1 MQGMPAL
8 NSTMLAASRAEENWR
23 ALQPC
28 RCPIA
33 SGVMIVLAVLLMSG
47 PIAPEAQA
55 QPSVAED
62 QRVEFDIPAQP
73 LLGALDVFATQAGV
87 QILFPYDMAQT
98 QTSLAVRGRMA
109 SGTALRQLLG
119 QSELEPVN
127 WRNGTVTLRRRP
139 PAAQQAPENAG
150 QRVVR
155 HPRPTLPEAAAPE
168 MRTLETIIVTGR
180 AGAANLTQQ
189 DASYAVTVLDWDMI
203 NRTAP
208 ASTADLFTLIP
219 GFWVESSGGEAA
231 NNVRMRGIPT
241 DGFSSIALLENGI
254 PVQYDGNLGYLNT
267 DQSFRLDETIARVEA
282 VRGGP
287 STIFAPNSPGG
298 TVNFLTRRGVDP
310 PQTVLKYTLGDYAH
324 HRIDMVATRQLSD
337 TSGLLLGGFFR
348 RDNGMRNPG
357 FTANEGGQIRLRHD
371 FDDGHNR
378 FFFDLRHLDDR
389 VAFYLPVPLTQGAEG
404 EIYGVPGFDPLKDTL
419 AGPDTEAL
427 KILTGDG
434 PLNFDLSEGTHTK
447 LTAVTLGAEIELR
460 PDWTVMG
467 AMRIRNSN
475 TLRNALFPVS
485 APEALGDYLAAH
497 EAELLEA
504 FSGGQALEVSY
515 AADGAPLAGDAAAAG
530 ALVLEAELRS
540 ARVPLDEA
548 ILDFRLNGAFDLA
561 GRHDMATGISLAA
574 YDLRYDRSGGVV
586 LLRAED
592 RARRLDVTIH
602 DAGGSQIGALTDNG
616 FLEYGS
622 VFNRAGM
629 QVDALAIYV
638 ADEWAIAPKLR
649 LDFASRWERN
659 TIKAQVA
666 DAVRVDLGNPST
678 LADDSV
684 FASTGSEVSRE
695 STFYAFGWSLGANYA
710 ASRHLGVHA
719 RYTDTFRMP
728 SASEFTSVERSDQ
741 GVVPITMAEVG
752 GKFATRT
759 VELQATG
766 FYTRYERLPFLDY
779 RYDEVSKTYQ
789 PVTAIA
795 ETRTHGLE
803 VEARLAPVDGFDL
816 AFGATL
822 QDGQYHDFAFS
833 TLVNG
838 VPVSYDYTGNKLIR
852 VPRAAFRLTP
862 ALTVLDGKLRTELEI
877 SRYSDRYA
885 NSSNTRVLPAYT
897 LADLNVSFRLSD
909 QATIKAHVRNLT
921 NELGLTEGNPR
932 AGFYAIE
939 DPGTDYFLARPEFG
953 RTARL
958 SLRFEF

>member
-8 NSTMLAASRAEENWR
+8 ISTILPAGGAKGNWR
-23 ALQPC
+23 AFRLC
-28 RCPIA
+28 RRPIA
-33 SGVMIVLAVLLMSG
+33 SGAMTVLAVLLLGG
-47 PIAPEAQA
+47 PLVPEMHA
-55 QPSVAED
+55 QPSAAED
-62 QRVEFDIPAQP
+62 QRVEFDIPAQRLP
-73 LLGALDVFATQAGV
+73 DALDAFATQTGV
-87 QILFPYDMAQT
+87 QILFPYDLAQT
-98 QTSLAVRGRMA
+98 QTSLAVRGNMA
-109 SGTALRQLLG
+109 SGAALRQLLD

-127 WRNGTVTLRRRP
+127 WRNGTVTLRRRL
-139 PAAQQAPENAG
+139 PAEQQEPRG
-150 QRVVR
+150 TGRRVVGQ
-155 HPRPTLPEAAAPE
+155 PRPAVPEAAAPE
-168 MRTLETIIVTGR
+168 IRTLETIIVTGR
-180 AGAANLTQQ
+180 AGAANLSQQ
-189 DASYAVTVLDWDMI
+189 DASFAVTVLDRDMI
-203 NRTAP
+203 NRAAP
-208 ASTADLFTLIP
+208 SSTADLFTLIP

-324 HRIDMVATRQLSD
+324 HRIDMVTTRQLSD
-337 TSGLLLGGFFR
+337 TSGILMGGFFR

-371 FDDGHNR
+371 YDDGHNR
-378 FFFDLRHLDDR
+378 VFFDLRHLDDR
-389 VAFYLPVPLTQGAEG
+389 VAFYLPVPLAQEAEG
-404 EIYGVPGFDPLKDTL
+404 EISGIPGFNPLTDTL
-419 AGPDTEAL
+419 AGPDTESL

-434 PLNFDLSEGTHTK
+434 LLDFDLSEGTHTK
-447 LTAVTLGAEIELR
+447 LTAVTMGAEIELR

-467 AMRIRNSN
+467 AMRIRKSD
-475 TLRNALFPVS
+475 TLRNALFPVG
-485 APEALGDYLAAH
+485 APQALGDYLAAQ
-497 EAELLEA
+497 EAEVLEA
-504 FSGGQALEVSY
+504 FPGGRTLSVSY
-515 AADGAPLAGDAAAAG
+515 AADGPPLGGDVAAD

-548 ILDFRLNGAFDLA
+548 ILDFRLNGALDLA
-561 GRHDMATGISLAA
+561 GRHDMAAGVSVAA

-586 LLRAED
+586 LLRAENQ
-592 RARRLDVTIH
+592 ARRLDVGVH
-602 DAGGSQIGALTDNG
+602 DADGYQIGALTDNG

-638 ADEWAIAPKLR
+638 ADEWAITPKLR
-649 LDFASRWERN
+649 LDFAGRWERN

-666 DAVRVDLGNPST
+666 EAVRVDLGNPFT

-695 STFYAFGWSLGANYA
+695 RAFDAFGWSLGANYST
-710 ASRHLGVHA
+710 SRHLGIHA
-719 RYTDTFRMP
+719 RYTDTFRIP
-728 SASEFTSVERSDQ
+728 SASEFTSIERTDQ

-752 GKFATRT
+752 GKFATRD
-759 VELQATG
+759 VEIQATG

-779 RYDEVSKTYQ
+779 RYDDLSKTYQ

-803 VEARLAPVDGFDL
+803 IEARLAPADGFDL
-816 AFGATL
+816 AFSATL
-822 QDGQYHDFAFS
+822 QDGRYHDFAFS

-838 VPVSYDYTGNKLIR
+838 VPVSYDYTGNRLIR

-862 ALTVLDGKLRTELEI
+862 AVTILDGKLRTELEV

-885 NSSNTRVLPAYT
+885 NTSNTRVLPAYT
-897 LADLNVSFRLSD
+897 LGDLNVLFRLSN
-909 QATIKAHVRNLT
+909 QVMITAHVRNLT

-953 RTARL
+953 RTAHV